1 MNLNKTNTKSYE
13 MDMCSGPILKK
24 MLLYSAPLMA
34 SGVLQLMFN
43 AMDIVVVGKFAGDN
57 SLAAVG
63 SNTSIIGL
71 ITNLFIGLS
80 VATNVMIAR
89 FFGSKDV
96 KALTRTVHTSM
107 LLSLLSGILLT
118 VIGVGGA
125 KWILELMQTPAEV
138 LPLAVLYLR
147 IYFLGM
153 TATMIYNFGSAIL
166 RGIGDTRR
174 PLYFLITAG
183 VINVALNLIFV
194 IIFKMDVAG
203 VALATV
209 ISQCVSAYMVTRCLM
224 REKGAI
230 RLHLKA
236 LRIDKDK
243 LLTIFRIGLPAG
255 FQGIMFSISN
265 VIIQSSVNSFGPII
279 MAGNAAAQNLES
291 FVYIAMN
298 AFHQAAVTFTSQ
310 NFGAMKWKRI
320 NKTVVYAQ
328 VCVTAV
334 GLLLGNLVCVF
345 GKPLVGIYTSNPEVV
360 SAGLDRLNI
369 IARTQATAGMMDV
382 MVGALRGV
390 GYSLMPMIVSL
401 IGVCGIR
408 IMWIFTVFRMEQ
420 FHTIQNLYISYP
432 LSWFAT
438 FLVHLGCFLVIRTK
452 LEKRMKTHGPGM

>member
-1 MNLNKTNTKSYE
+1 MNSKQSAKKYE
-13 MDMCSGPILKK
+13 MDMCSGPILQK
-24 MLLYSAPLMA
+24 MLLYSVPLMA

-43 AMDIVVVGKFAGDN
+43 AMDIVVVGNFAGDN

-71 ITNLFIGLS
+71 ITNLFMGLS
-80 VATNVMIAR
+80 IAANVLVAR
-89 FFGSKDV
+89 FYGAKDT

-107 LLSLLSGILLT
+107 LLSIISGVLLT

-138 LPLAVLYLR
+138 LPLAITYLR

-174 PLYFLITAG
+174 PLYYLVLAG
-183 VINVALNLIFV
+183 VINVALNLVFV
-194 IIFKMDVAG
+194 IYFKMDVAG

-209 ISQCVSAYMVTRCLM
+209 ISQCISAALVVRCLM
-224 REKGAI
+224 KEKGAI
-230 RLHLKA
+230 RLRLGNLRLDKEKTA
-236 LRIDKDK
+236 L
-243 LLTIFRIGLPAG
+243 IFKIGLPAG

-265 VIIQSSVNSFGPII
+265 VIIQSSINSFGPIV

-320 NKTVVYAQ
+320 NKTVIYAEI
-328 VCVTAV
+328 CVTVV
-334 GLLLGNLVCVF
+334 GLLLGSLVCVF
-345 GKPLVGIYTSNPEVV
+345 GKPLVGIYTSSPDVIQ
-360 SAGLDRLNI
+360 AGIDRLDI
-369 IARTQATAGMMDV
+369 VARTQATAGMMDV

-401 IGVCGIR
+401 VGVCGLR
-408 IMWIFTVFRMEQ
+408 ILWIFTVFGIEQ
-420 FHTIQNLYISYP
+420 FHTIQVLYASYP
-432 LSWFAT
+432 ISWLIT
-438 FLVHLGCFLVIRTK
+438 FMVQLVCFIVIRGR
-452 LEKRMKTHGPGM
+452 LEKRMKTHGLGI

>member
-1 MNLNKTNTKSYE
+1 MNSKKAAKKYE
-13 MDMCSGPILKK
+13 MDMCNGPILQK

-43 AMDIVVVGKFAGDN
+43 AMDIVVVGNFAGDN

-71 ITNLFIGLS
+71 ITNLFMGLS
-80 VATNVMIAR
+80 IAANVLVAR
-89 FFGSKDV
+89 FYGAKDT

-107 LLSLLSGILLT
+107 LLSIISGVLLT

-138 LPLAVLYLR
+138 LPLAITYLR

-174 PLYFLITAG
+174 PLYYLLLAG
-183 VINVALNLIFV
+183 VINVALNLVFV
-194 IIFKMDVAG
+194 INFKMDVAG

-209 ISQCVSAYMVTRCLM
+209 ISQCISAALVVRCLM

-230 RLHLKA
+230 RLRFGNLRLDREKTA
-236 LRIDKDK
+236 L
-243 LLTIFRIGLPAG
+243 IFKIGLPAG

-265 VIIQSSVNSFGPII
+265 VIIQSSINSFGPIV

-291 FVYIAMN
+291 FVYTAMN

-320 NKTVVYAQ
+320 NKTVIYAE
-328 VCVTAV
+328 VCVTVV

-345 GKPLVGIYTSNPEVV
+345 GEPLVGIYTSSPDVIR
-360 SAGLDRLNI
+360 AGIDRLSI
-369 IARTQATAGMMDV
+369 IARTQAAAGMMDV

-401 IGVCGIR
+401 IGVCGLR
-408 IMWIFTVFRMEQ
+408 ILWIFTVFSMER
-420 FHTIQNLYISYP
+420 FHTIQVLYTSYP
-432 LSWFAT
+432 ISWLIT
-438 FLVHLGCFLVIRTK
+438 FLVHLGCFIVIRGR
-452 LEKRMKTHGPGM
+452 LEKRMKTHGMGI